1 MSATEKAQPYPVVA
15 GVSMRDLLA
24 SCAAA
29 NAISTPPRLPDPQTS
44 QQPVQDRKAA

>member
-15 GVSMRDLLA
+15 AVSMRDLLA

-29 NAISTPPRLPDPQTS
+29 NAISTPPRMPDPQTV
-44 QQPVQDRKAA
+44 QRPAQDRKAA